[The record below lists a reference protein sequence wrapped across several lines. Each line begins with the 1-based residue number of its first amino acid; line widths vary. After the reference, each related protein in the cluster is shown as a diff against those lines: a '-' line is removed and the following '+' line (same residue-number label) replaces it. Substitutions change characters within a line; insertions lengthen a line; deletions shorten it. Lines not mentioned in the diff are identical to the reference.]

1 MIHHAKHEPTII
13 KVRGGVRS
21 TTVYMT
27 NEEKLRLVQSVY
39 SNPKRL
45 RIAQFI
51 FSNKQCTAEQIIEA
65 TGYNK
70 TTVSQIIAEMKE
82 VGVVRSEQ
90 SLVDGRLFYLSLTD
104 TGKRLIRL

>member
-1 MIHHAKHEPTII
+1 MNHSIRTSADKLAYCGAY
-13 KVRGGVRS
+13 VRRN
-21 TTVYMT
+21 MT

-70 TTVSQIIAEMKE
+70 TTVSQIITEMKE

-90 SLVDGRLFYLSLTD
+90 SLIDGRLYYLSLTD
-104 TGKRLIRL
+104 TGKKLVRL